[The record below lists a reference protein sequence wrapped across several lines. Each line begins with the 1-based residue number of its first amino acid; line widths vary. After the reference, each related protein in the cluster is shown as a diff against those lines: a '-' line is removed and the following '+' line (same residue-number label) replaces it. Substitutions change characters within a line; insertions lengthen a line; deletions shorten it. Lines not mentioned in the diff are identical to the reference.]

1 MFFLKKGI
9 KYMKFNKLIEIIM
22 LYVVH
27 YSVTKSCPTLY
38 NPMGYSMT
46 DFAVLHCLPEW
57 SPLSDWLTSIESVM
71 LSNQCI
77 LYFPLLLTLDNSSMR
92 IFSNELAHHIR

>member
-9 KYMKFNKLIEIIM
+9 KYMKFNELIEIVM

-46 DFAVLHCLPEW
+46 DLAVLHCLPE
-57 SPLSDWLTSIESVM
+57 
-71 LSNQCI
+71 
-77 LYFPLLLTLDNSSMR
+77 
-92 IFSNELAHHIR
+92 